1 MKLLA
6 TLAISVPLG
15 LNAHASTRLP
25 TGDFAGA
32 GRACHGTLAISNGTI
47 SWTTTYSR
55 CRARPFR
62 LVDEE
67 NVSGKRRLIFGFSKT
82 SPDCHFQVI
91 SLTHDETSGNDS
103 GWEATGY
110 ADLASYQTDQRSGYT
125 RNAPDMMSCALVR
138 DSKQDGKR
146 GVK

>member
-32 GRACHGTLAISNGTI
+32 GRACHGTLAIANGTI

-67 NVSGKRRLIFGFSKT
+67 NISGKRRFTVAFSEAEAA
-82 SPDCHFQVI
+82 CHFQVI
-91 SLTHDETSGNDS
+91 SLTHNENSGADI